1 MQNNKFTALT
11 MLSSLLLWVLRLI
24 ALILVIL
31 FIMRS
36 FIILLV
42 LLPVQNLLFA
52 QLPQGITAKTKIYL
66 VRHAEKDTGNNPS
79 LTQNG
84 KKRAG
89 ALMYKL
95 KSKNIQRIYVTQYK
109 RTQMTGDSLRI
120 QLGID
125 TAHYKADTTGEDI
138 YNKIIA
144 NSDGGKTILI
154 IGHSNTILRI
164 IKKFGIIN
172 YPHADIPDAE
182 FDNLYLVTYKRNKAV
197 IKAMKYGVASAAS
210 AAMQKL

>member
-1 MQNNKFTALT
+1 MRNFITLLA
-11 MLSSLLLWVLRLI
+11 LLL
-24 ALILVIL
+24 
-31 FIMRS
+31 S
-36 FIILLV
+36 
-42 LLPVQNLLFA
+42 QNLVFA

-66 VRHAEKDTGNNPS
+66 VRHAEKESGNDPV
-79 LTQNG
+79 LTENG

-89 ALMYKL
+89 DLMRKL
-95 KSKNIQRIYVTQYK
+95 KDKNVQRIYVTQYK

-125 TAHYKADTTGEDI
+125 TVHYKADTTGEDI

-144 NSDGGKTILI
+144 KADGGKTILI

-164 IKKFGIIN
+164 IKKFGIVN
-172 YPHADIPDAE
+172 FKQTDIPDAE
-182 FDNLYLVTYKRNKAV
+182 FDNLYLVTYKRKKAV